1 MAAGGPGAVV
11 MLRKTP
17 KGSESNELKV
27 TPGTANLVPFGDVV
41 GCLAIH
47 LKSCRHFAPHIDL
60 QHCNNFCIRI
70 FINNVVKC
78 TKISRLL
85 SQNTRFSNDKK
96 KTIIKF
102 DEVKYFSVQ
111 VPRRQDDVRNN
122 IYLDLMQ
129 CDNENNYNTMLG
141 SVHIHLYEIIQKGC
155 FTEEFQ
161 VLNKNTFICRMEVEF
176 TFSYGNFGFG
186 FSHQLKPLQKVVEP
200 SMFMNIAPPPERT
213 DPVTNVIIPQSI
225 EYPAFLSPDL
235 NVTVGMPTSV
245 PQSNQPSVVQLEKL
259 QQRPRERLEK
269 MKKEYRDLR
278 TWREK
283 AMYLEGV
290 LASRL
295 ELNELKKSNTNETL
309 ESQLEETPENVPF
322 VNEKAEIISSELL
335 DNDKKGLTLPA
346 LNQVD
351 PDNSNAV
358 APKSDESKK
367 QRDTPLPAIPSLTI
381 TEEYKILPLEKD
393 EVEPATDRKLNNV
406 HFQPKAELKDNYPSI
421 LRTDSSASEVA
432 FSQKGYV
439 APSLRPEYAEFKPK
453 HQVSNFNTR
462 DGFDPFLRSINNK
475 RPVRKRKDQDMFA
488 CRNTLSTEVIEHE
501 DQDPPYTTHSETP
514 RPTDETWPHGGD
526 TKETLTCGPDIITV
540 KTLNAKD
547 NLAHDPSIPTKKSLD
562 IKSKLKEKPQ
572 NISLP
577 NLERKPS
584 LTGNGN
590 VHTCRFSKS
599 LSLTSHIENLKQSV
613 VLNSILHKNLQ
624 DLSEKL
630 LSKPEVPTDTEARK
644 KSRSSLS
651 VPDKPPSS
659 LEDKISEK
667 IQDLN
672 SRLSKGDILYS
683 KPLINAITKDV
694 PAVSLSEGGAGNSPE
709 VERELVSEKHLEA
722 GEKDFSMKKKS
733 SFKKKHLE
741 CDIPISRPGS
751 SGVAQD
757 CVIKQIFTAE
767 NFSTLGMGAE
777 ESSETQMDWQNQLP
791 AGWENLS
798 SDILVYY
805 KENDE
810 IDSPGAESVTSQKM
824 QAFPLDTLLASGE
837 IKVIELGKEYQNSSL
852 LDTEAAFAEG
862 KPKDSIED
870 YLEITCKTNSL
881 SEQNIPI
888 IPKESTS
895 LNSVEFID
903 EGQNVSPQYSKYP
916 SATDKKTDLPN
927 SSQRLDREESG
938 LSSTLES
945 LSNLL
950 MDKLN
955 ESDVIMFKSFF
966 KSIFN
971 VFLKY
976 NQSEKRR
983 QPEKELERL
992 IQHPFPNNTGDL
1004 KGIKDNFDKADE
1016 LDRKPSLNPKLHV
1029 FLETLSESE
1038 IKNLKSELS
1047 KHVQHYLVERLSESG
1062 HITTE
1067 DLPKIYQNLCLMNE
1081 RAEPK
1086 GQNVFLE
1093 KYSETVKETMSF
1105 INNFNHYFINKH
1117 LEIRL
1122 RSFLNE
1128 ILQNYFLKNLS
1139 ESSLFK
1145 ETESEPMHSNISSLR
1160 TKSASVSFHE
1170 LQDISKG
1177 SFGRRLEINVK
1188 YPLNK
1193 SLQNYPIAL
1202 SENELLNL
1210 KGDLSKYL
1218 QRLFIEKLS
1227 KSGLITERQLEG
1239 ISNHMNLINSS
1250 STPLKCIKPYLSFR
1264 DENQF
1269 VKEHSEKQNKYS
1281 EIVHNATLPKVPEN
1295 RVVDTELTRKEEKEY
1310 LLLQN
1315 IRENPSTIRE
1325 QKRCYSKEGAK
1336 TLTLIKVQATSN
1348 KNSQAILLKKSSEQL
1363 TDIVLKKQRKEHG
1376 VMQLPQAE
1384 NLDFKSEIQD
1394 PHSVSGKSKLTQSNA
1409 SSERTLKM
1417 KTLGKN
1423 GNNNISKSVVLGT
1436 PDAVLSSYPRIP
1448 CCKKPDED
1456 EKCINKFTFP
1466 SRQSNTLTHFNSEAG
1481 EISKLEVQFC
1491 QRLKGYNNN
1500 NKKQHLVTFARYR
1513 KEMQALYIQ
1522 PSEVCNEKYAKA
1534 LESQLFKVMET
1545 KKNAKPSLFPE
1556 VIKRENLKP
1565 KVQKERD
1572 HVNKQKKSLKIVKI
1586 LPTTPP
1592 TTGTLRKS
1600 VPRRV
1605 LHWTARTAIHDCLDR
1620 FEDSPMTSFQHLEKL
1635 KSRASLLGKNP
1646 DDSHD
1651 RLKHSAR
1658 PFTAPEVNKRR
1669 ENHTGKV
1676 TSPRMVSAGL
1686 VHLNDTVPDYDI
1698 HKTQPK
1704 KMFAHS

>member
-1 MAAGGPGAVV
+1 MD

-17 KGSESNELKV
+17 KGSEHSELKI

-47 LKSCRHFAPHIDL
+47 LKSCRNFAPQINL
-60 QHCNNFCIRI
+60 QPNNNLCIRI

-78 TKISRLL
+78 TKMHSLL
-85 SQNTRFSNDKK
+85 PQNTQFSNDKK
-96 KTIIKF
+96 KTAVKF

-122 IYLDLMQ
+122 IYLDLMH
-129 CDNENNYNTMLG
+129 CDNEDSYNLMLG
-141 SVHIHLYEIIQKGC
+141 SVQIHLYEIIQKGC

-161 VLNKNTFICRMEVEF
+161 VLNKNAFICKMEVEF

-235 NVTVGMPTSV
+235 NVTVGVPTSV
-245 PQSNQPSVVQLEKL
+245 PQSNRPSVVRLEKL
-259 QQRPRERLEK
+259 QQQPRERLEK

-283 AMYLEGV
+283 AMYLEEV
-290 LASRL
+290 LTPKL
-295 ELNELKKSNTNETL
+295 EFNELEKSDTNKTL
-309 ESQLEETPENVPF
+309 ESQFEQKPENTVTSDVPF
-322 VNEKAEIISSELL
+322 VNEKAEIISSELP
-335 DNDKKGLTLPA
+335 DNDKKGLTLPS
-346 LNQVD
+346 LNQMD
-351 PDNSNAV
+351 RDNSNAV
-358 APKSDESKK
+358 APKSDESTK
-367 QRDTPLPAIPSLTI
+367 QRDTPLPTIPSLSI
-381 TEEYKILPLEKD
+381 TEEYKILPVEEDQL
-393 EVEPATDRKLNNV
+393 EPATDRKLSNV
-406 HFQPKAELKDNYPSI
+406 HLQPKLQLKDNHPSVF
-421 LRTDSSASEVA
+421 RRDSSASEVA
-432 FSQKGYV
+432 FSQKEHV

-453 HQVSNFNTR
+453 CQVSNFNTR
-462 DGFDPFLRSINNK
+462 DSSDPFLRNINNK
-475 RPVRKRKDQDMFA
+475 MSVRKRKDQDMFE
-488 CRNTLSTEVIEHE
+488 CRNTSSSEVIELE

-526 TKETLTCGPDIITV
+526 TKEKLTCGPDITV
-540 KTLNAKD
+540 KTSHTKD
-547 NLAHDPSIPTKKSLD
+547 NVAHDPSITTIKSLD
-562 IKSKLKEKPQ
+562 IKSKLKEKPP
-572 NISLP
+572 NTSLP
-577 NLERKPS
+577 NLKRKSS
-584 LTGNGN
+584 LTGNAN
-590 VHTCRFSKS
+590 VHTCHFSKS

-613 VLNSILHKNLQ
+613 VLQSILCKNLQ

-630 LSKPEVPTDTEARK
+630 LSEPEVPTDTEARK
-644 KSRSSLS
+644 TSHSSLS

-672 SRLSKGDILYS
+672 SWLSKGDLLYS
-683 KPLINAITKDV
+683 KSLINPIIKDV
-694 PAVSLSEGGAGNSPE
+694 PAVSLSEGGPGNSPE
-709 VERELVSEKHLEA
+709 VERELVSEKQLEA
-722 GEKDFSMKKKS
+722 GEKAFPVKKKS
-733 SFKKKHLE
+733 SAKKKHLE
-741 CDIPISRPGS
+741 CDTSISKPGF
-751 SGVAQD
+751 SGIAQD

-767 NFSTLGMGAE
+767 NFSTSDVGLG

-791 AGWENLS
+791 TGWENLS
-798 SDILVYY
+798 SNILVYY

-810 IDSPGAESVTSQKM
+810 IDLPGAKSVTSQKM

-837 IKVIELGKEYQNSSL
+837 IKVIELGQEYQKSSL
-852 LDTEAAFAEG
+852 LDTEAAFAEE
-862 KPKDSIED
+862 KPEDSVED

-881 SEQNIPI
+881 SEQNMPVL
-888 IPKESTS
+888 PKESTS
-895 LNSVEFID
+895 LNSVKVID
-903 EGQNVSPQYSKYP
+903 KSQNVSPQDSKYP
-916 SATDKKTDLPN
+916 SATDTKTDLPS
-927 SSQRLDREESG
+927 SSQRLDREESD
-938 LSSTLES
+938 LNSTLEN
-945 LSNLL
+945 LSTLL
-950 MDKLN
+950 MGKLN
-955 ESDVIMFKSFF
+955 ESDIIMLKSFF

-992 IQHPFPNNTGDL
+992 IRHPFPNNIEDL
-1004 KGIKDNFDKADE
+1004 EGIKENFDNADK
-1016 LDRKPSLNPKLHV
+1016 LDRKPSLNPKLRG

-1047 KHVQHYLVERLSESG
+1047 KHIQHYLVERLSKSG

-1067 DLPKIYQNLCLMNE
+1067 DLPKIYQNLYLMNE
-1081 RAEPK
+1081 IAEPK

-1093 KYSETVKETMSF
+1093 KYSETIKETMSF
-1105 INNFNHYFINKH
+1105 VNNFNHYFINKH
-1117 LEIRL
+1117 LEIKL

-1128 ILQNYFLKNLS
+1128 ILQNYFLKNIS

-1145 ETESEPMHSNISSLR
+1145 ETESEHMHSNISSLR

-1177 SFGRRLEINVK
+1177 SFGRRLEINMK
-1188 YPLNK
+1188 YPLNN
-1193 SLQNYPIAL
+1193 SLQNNLIAL
-1202 SENELLNL
+1202 SENQLLNL
-1210 KGDLSKYL
+1210 KADLSKYL

-1239 ISNHMNLINSS
+1239 ISNHMNLINSN
-1250 STPLKCIKPYLSFR
+1250 STPLNYIKTYVSFR

-1269 VKEHSEKQNKYS
+1269 VEELSEKQNKYS
-1281 EIVHNATLPKVPEN
+1281 EIAHKATLQKLPED
-1295 RVVDTELTRKEEKEY
+1295 RVVDTELTKKEEKEY
-1310 LLLQN
+1310 FLLPN
-1315 IRENPSTIRE
+1315 IKENPSTIRE

-1336 TLTLIKVQATSN
+1336 TLSLIKLRAASN
-1348 KNSQAILLKKSSEQL
+1348 KNSQAIPLKKSTERL
-1363 TDIVLKKQRKEHG
+1363 TDTVLKKQRKEHG
-1376 VMQLPQAE
+1376 TMQLPQAE
-1384 NLDFKSEIQD
+1384 NLDFKTEIQD
-1394 PHSVSGKSKLTQSNA
+1394 PHSLSGKSKLIQSNA

-1417 KTLGKN
+1417 KSLGKN
-1423 GNNNISKSVVLGT
+1423 EHNNVSNSVV
-1436 PDAVLSSYPRIP
+1436 PEMPESVLPPYPRIL
-1448 CCKKPDED
+1448 CCRKLNED

-1466 SRQSNTLTHFNSEAG
+1466 SRQSNTLPPFNLEAG
-1481 EISKLEVQFC
+1481 ENSKLEVQLC
-1491 QRLKGYNNN
+1491 QRLAGYNNN
-1500 NKKQHLVTFARYR
+1500 NKKQHLVTFAHYR
-1513 KEMQALYIQ
+1513 KEIQALCIK
-1522 PSEVCNEKYAKA
+1522 PSEICNEKYAKA
-1534 LESQLFKVMET
+1534 LESQLFKVVET
-1545 KKNAKPSLFPE
+1545 KKNSKPSLFPE

-1572 HVNKQKKSLKIVKI
+1572 HVNKQKKSLTIVKI

-1600 VPRRV
+1600 VPRGV

-1635 KSRASLLGKNP
+1635 KSRASLLGKSS

-1651 RLKHSAR
+1651 RLKYSAR
-1658 PFTAPEVNKRR
+1658 PYTAPEVNKRR
-1669 ENHTGKV
+1669 ENYTGKV

-1686 VHLNDTVPDYDI
+1686 VHLNDTIPDYDI

>member
-1 MAAGGPGAVV
+1 MD

-17 KGSESNELKV
+17 KGSESSELKI

-47 LKSCRHFAPHIDL
+47 LKSCRHFAPQINL
-60 QHCNNFCIRI
+60 QHYNNFCIRI

-78 TKISRLL
+78 TKMYSLL
-85 SQNTRFSNDKK
+85 HQNTQFSNDKK
-96 KTIIKF
+96 KTTVKF

-129 CDNENNYNTMLG
+129 CDNENSYNFMLG
-141 SVHIHLYEIIQKGC
+141 SVQIHLYEIIQKGC

-213 DPVTNVIIPQSI
+213 DPVTNVIIPQPI

-245 PQSNQPSVVQLEKL
+245 PQSNRPSVVRLENL
-259 QQRPRERLEK
+259 QQQPRERLEK

-283 AMYLEGV
+283 AMYLEEV
-290 LASRL
+290 LTPKF
-295 ELNELKKSNTNETL
+295 EFNELEKSDTDETL
-309 ESQLEETPENVPF
+309 ESQFEEKPENTVTSDVPF

-335 DNDKKGLTLPA
+335 DNDKKDLALPT
-346 LNQVD
+346 LNQMD

-358 APKSDESKK
+358 APKSDESTK
-367 QRDTPLPAIPSLTI
+367 QRDTPVPTIPSLTI
-381 TEEYKILPLEKD
+381 TEEYKILPLEED
-393 EVEPATDRKLNNV
+393 QLEPATGRKPSNV
-406 HFQPKAELKDNYPSI
+406 HFQPKVQLKDNHPGVF
-421 LRTDSSASEVA
+421 RTDSSASEVA
-432 FSQKGYV
+432 FPEKGYV
-439 APSLRPEYAEFKPK
+439 VSSLRPEYAEFKPK
-453 HQVSNFNTR
+453 CQVSNFNTR
-462 DGFDPFLRSINNK
+462 DSFDPFLRDVNNK
-475 RPVRKRKDQDMFA
+475 MSVRKRKDQDMFE
-488 CRNTLSTEVIEHE
+488 CRNTSSSEVIEHE
-501 DQDPPYTTHSETP
+501 DQDPPYTTHLETP

-526 TKETLTCGPDIITV
+526 TKEKLTCGPDIITV
-540 KTLNAKD
+540 KTFHIKD
-547 NLAHDPSIPTKKSLD
+547 NLAHDPSITTTNSLD
-562 IKSKLKEKPQ
+562 VKSELKEKPPS
-572 NISLP
+572 ISLP
-577 NLERKPS
+577 NLKRKSS
-584 LTGNGN
+584 LTGNAN
-590 VHTCRFSKS
+590 IHTCHFSKS
-599 LSLTSHIENLKQSV
+599 LSLTSHIENLKQSMM
-613 VLNSILHKNLQ
+613 LKSILCKNLQ

-630 LSKPEVPTDTEARK
+630 LSKPEVSTDTEASK
-644 KSRSSLS
+644 KSHSSLFLS

-672 SRLSKGDILYS
+672 RWLSKGDLLCS
-683 KPLINAITKDV
+683 KSLVNPIIKDV
-694 PAVSLSEGGAGNSPE
+694 PAVSLSEGGPGNSPE

-722 GEKDFSMKKKS
+722 GEKAFPVKKKS
-733 SFKKKHLE
+733 SAKKKHLK
-741 CDIPISRPGS
+741 CDTSISKPGF
-751 SGVAQD
+751 SGIAQD
-757 CVIKQIFTAE
+757 CVIKQIFTTE
-767 NFSTLGMGAE
+767 NFSTSDMGVQ
-777 ESSETQMDWQNQLP
+777 ESSETQMDWQNQSP
-791 AGWENLS
+791 TGWENLS
-798 SDILVYY
+798 SNILVYY

-810 IDSPGAESVTSQKM
+810 IDLPRAKSVTSQKT

-837 IKVIELGKEYQNSSL
+837 IKVIELGQEYQKSSL
-852 LDTEAAFAEG
+852 LDTEAAFAEE
-862 KPKDSIED
+862 KPEDSTED
-870 YLEITCKTNSL
+870 YLGITCRTSSL
-881 SEQNIPI
+881 SEQNMPI

-895 LNSVEFID
+895 LNSIEFINK
-903 EGQNVSPQYSKYP
+903 GQDVSPQDSKYP
-916 SATDKKTDLPN
+916 SATDTKTDLPS
-927 SSQRLDREESG
+927 SSQRLDREESD
-938 LSSTLES
+938 LSSTLEN
-945 LSNLL
+945 LSTLL
-950 MDKLN
+950 MGKLN
-955 ESDVIMFKSFF
+955 ESDVIMLKSFF

-992 IQHPFPNNTGDL
+992 IQHPFPNNTEDF
-1004 KGIKDNFDKADE
+1004 KGIKENFHTADK
-1016 LDRKPSLNPKLHV
+1016 LDRKPNLNPKLRV

-1047 KHVQHYLVERLSESG
+1047 KHIQHYLVERLSESG

-1067 DLPKIYQNLCLMNE
+1067 DLPKIYQSLYLMNE
-1081 RAEPK
+1081 KAEPK

-1105 INNFNHYFINKH
+1105 VNNFNHYFINKH
-1117 LEIRL
+1117 LEIKL

-1139 ESSLFK
+1139 ESNLFK
-1145 ETESEPMHSNISSLR
+1145 ETESEHMHSNISSLR

-1177 SFGRRLEINVK
+1177 SFGRRLEFNMK

-1193 SLQNYPIAL
+1193 SLQNDLIAL
-1202 SENELLNL
+1202 SENQLLNL
-1210 KGDLSKYL
+1210 KADLSKYL

-1227 KSGLITERQLEG
+1227 KSGLMTERQFKE

-1250 STPLKCIKPYLSFR
+1250 STPLKCIKPYLPFR
-1264 DENQF
+1264 VENQF
-1269 VKEHSEKQNKYS
+1269 VEEHSEKQNKYS
-1281 EIVHNATLPKVPEN
+1281 EIAHTATLQKVPEDS
-1295 RVVDTELTRKEEKEY
+1295 VVDTELTKKEEKEY
-1310 LLLQN
+1310 FLLQTVK
-1315 IRENPSTIRE
+1315 ENSSTIRE

-1336 TLTLIKVQATSN
+1336 TLTLIKLRAACN
-1348 KNSQAILLKKSSEQL
+1348 KNSQATPLKRSTERL
-1363 TDIVLKKQRKEHG
+1363 ADTVLKKQRKEHG
-1376 VMQLPQAE
+1376 GMQIPQAE
-1384 NLDFKSEIQD
+1384 NLDFETEIQD
-1394 PHSVSGKSKLTQSNA
+1394 PHSLSGKSKLTQSNA
-1409 SSERTLKM
+1409 SSERRLKM
-1417 KTLGKN
+1417 KSLGKN
-1423 GNNNISKSVVLGT
+1423 EHNNISNSVVPET
-1436 PDAVLSSYPRIP
+1436 PEAMLSPYPRIL
-1448 CCKKPDED
+1448 CCKKANED
-1456 EKCINKFTFP
+1456 EKCISEFTFP
-1466 SRQSNTLTHFNSEAG
+1466 SRQGNTFPHFNSEAG
-1481 EISKLEVQFC
+1481 ENSKVEVQFC

-1500 NKKQHLVTFARYR
+1500 NKKQHLVTFAHYR
-1513 KEMQALYIQ
+1513 KEIQALCIK
-1522 PSEVCNEKYAKA
+1522 PSEICNEKYAKT
-1534 LESQLFKVMET
+1534 LESQLFKVVET
-1545 KKNAKPSLFPE
+1545 KKNSKPSLFPE
-1556 VIKRENLKP
+1556 VIKRENLQP

-1572 HVNKQKKSLKIVKI
+1572 HVNKQKKSLTIVKV
-1586 LPTTPP
+1586 LPPTPP
-1592 TTGTLRKS
+1592 TTGALRKS
-1600 VPRRV
+1600 VPRGV

-1635 KSRASLLGKNP
+1635 RSRASLLGKSS

-1651 RLKHSAR
+1651 WLKHSAR
-1658 PFTAPEVNKRR
+1658 PYTAPEVNKRR
-1669 ENHTGKV
+1669 ENYTGKV

-1686 VHLNDTVPDYDI
+1686 VHLNDTIPDYDI